1 LNDLGRPPFGQP
13 IAINTRDLDILQ
25 KKALIFLENSFMSI
39 FLINEMKANMRVSY
53 ALRWIPRAS
62 MATLLP
68 CPVSPQ
74 AGDIVL
80 TKLEK
85 IGKNATLEL
94 ANGRRCNLHEG
105 DHLAVVFGNRYAT
118 LQFEG
123 YARSSGDSC
132 DLLSMGG
139 LCGLVESKH
148 AKAAEPSKLRLLGAL
163 GDINGSPLNLRHFA
177 LAPLPQPNQPNVV
190 VVCGTSMDAGKTH
203 TVMSLIMGLRK
214 QGLAVA
220 GIKLTGTATGK
231 DTWNM
236 LDAGACVALDFV
248 DGGFPST
255 YLSTF
260 DELLHL
266 YDLLI
271 SRAVAAGASW
281 VVVEIADGLL
291 QRETAALL
299 QHPGFAAS
307 VDAWIFA
314 AGDPLAA
321 AGGISVMRGWGIE
334 PLAIS
339 GVVSMSPLG
348 MNETQ
353 TATQLPCFTAG
364 ELQSGA
370 LNPRLQESVSKRAG
384 SLFATVGSRKEFLNT

>member
-1 LNDLGRPPFGQP
+1 MTIL
-13 IAINTRDLDILQ
+13 LDD
-25 KKALIFLENSFMSI
+25 
-39 FLINEMKANMRVSY
+39 EMMTNMRVSY
-53 ALRWIPRAS
+53 ALRWVPRAS

-68 CPVSPQ
+68 CSVSPQ
-74 AGDIVL
+74 AGDVAL
-80 TKLEK
+80 AKLEK

-94 ANGRRCNLHEG
+94 ANGRRCTLHEG
-105 DHLAVVFGNRYAT
+105 DLLAVVFGNRYAT

-123 YARSSGDSC
+123 YARANGDSC

-163 GDINGSPLNLRHFA
+163 GDVNGSPLNLRDFA
-177 LAPLPQPNQPNVV
+177 LAPLPQPNHPNVV

-214 QGLAVA
+214 QGHVVA

-236 LDAGACVALDFV
+236 LDAGACIALDFV

-255 YLSTF
+255 YLSTL
-260 DELLHL
+260 DELLQL

-271 SRAVAAGASW
+271 SRAAAQGASC
-281 VVVEIADGLL
+281 VVVEVADGLL

-299 QHPGFAAS
+299 QDHSFAAS

-321 AGGISVMRGWGIE
+321 AGGVGVLRNWAIE

-348 MNETQ
+348 MKETQ
-353 TATQLPCFTAG
+353 AATQLPCLTAG

-370 LNPRLQESVSKRAG
+370 LNARLLETVSKRAG
-384 SLFATVGSRKEFLNT
+384 SLFATVGSREEILNT

>member
-1 LNDLGRPPFGQP
+1 MTVPL
-13 IAINTRDLDILQ
+13 
-25 KKALIFLENSFMSI
+25 
-39 FLINEMKANMRVSY
+39 NEMMVNMRVSY
-53 ALRWIPRAS
+53 ALRRVPRAR
-62 MATLLP
+62 MVTLLP
-68 CPVSPQ
+68 YPVSPQ
-74 AGDIVL
+74 AGDIAL
-80 TKLEK
+80 AKLEK

-105 DHLAVVFGNRYAT
+105 DFLGVVFGNRYAT

-123 YARSSGDSC
+123 YAKSNGDSC

-139 LCGLVESKH
+139 LCGLVYSKH
-148 AKAAEPSKLRLLGAL
+148 AKAADPSKLSLLGAI
-163 GDINGSPLNLRHFA
+163 GDESGYPLNLRDFA
-177 LAPLPQPNQPNVV
+177 LSPAHSPVKPQVV

-203 TVMSLIMGLRK
+203 TVMSIIMGLRK
-214 QGLAVA
+214 QGHPVA

-255 YLSTF
+255 YLSTL
-260 DELLHL
+260 DELLRL

-271 SRAVAAGASW
+271 SHAGVAGASW

-291 QRETAALL
+291 ECETAALL
-299 QHPGFAAS
+299 QHPSFTSS
-307 VDAWIFA
+307 VDYWIFA

-321 AGGISVMRGWGIE
+321 AGGVSILERWGIE
-334 PLAIS
+334 PVAIS
-339 GVVSMSPLG
+339 GVVSMTPLG
-348 MNETQ
+348 IRETQ
-353 TATQLPCFTAG
+353 SATGLACFSAS

-370 LNPRLQESVSKRAG
+370 LNPRLTEIASHGAPI
-384 SLFATVGSRKEFLNT
+384 LFDIVGGPEAQSRR

>member
-1 LNDLGRPPFGQP
+1 
-13 IAINTRDLDILQ
+13 
-25 KKALIFLENSFMSI
+25 MSI
-39 FLINEMKANMRVSY
+39 FLADEMKANMRVSY
-53 ALRWIPRAS
+53 ALRWAPRAS

-74 AGDIVL
+74 AGDVVL
-80 TKLEK
+80 AKLEK

-105 DHLAVVFGNRYAT
+105 DLLALVFGNRYAT

-123 YARSSGDSC
+123 YAHSNGDSC

-148 AKAAEPSKLRLLGAL
+148 AKAAEPSKLRLLGSL
-163 GDINGSPLNLRHFA
+163 GDITGSPLNLRDFA
-177 LAPLPQPNQPNVV
+177 LASLPQPNHPNVV

-214 QGLAVA
+214 HGLPVA

-236 LDAGACVALDFV
+236 LDAGACIALDFI

-255 YLSTF
+255 YLSTL

-271 SRAVAAGASW
+271 SRAAAAGASW

-299 QHPGFAAS
+299 QHPAFAAR

-321 AGGISVMRGWGIE
+321 VGGVGVLRNWAIE

-339 GVVSMSPLG
+339 GVVSMSSLG
-348 MNETQ
+348 IRETQ
-353 TATQLPCFTAG
+353 AATQLTCFSAS

-370 LNPRLQESVSKRAG
+370 LNARLQEIASKDS
-384 SLFATVGSRKEFLNT
+384 SLPLKAVGMREELSKT

>member
-1 LNDLGRPPFGQP
+1 
-13 IAINTRDLDILQ
+13 
-25 KKALIFLENSFMSI
+25 MSI
-39 FLINEMKANMRVSY
+39 FLTDAMKANMRVSY
-53 ALRWIPRAS
+53 ALRWVPPATI
-62 MATLLP
+62 ATLLP

-74 AGDIVL
+74 AGDIAL
-80 TKLEK
+80 AKLEK

-105 DHLAVVFGNRYAT
+105 DLLAVVFGNRYAT

-123 YARSSGDSC
+123 YARSNEEAC

-148 AKAAEPSKLRLLGAL
+148 AKAAEPSKLRLLGAV
-163 GDINGSPLNLRHFA
+163 GDITGSPLNLRDFA
-177 LAPLPQPNQPNVV
+177 LAPLPELNQPNVV

-214 QGLAVA
+214 QGLSVA

-236 LDAGACVALDFV
+236 LDAGACIALDFV

-255 YLSTF
+255 YLSTL

-266 YDLLI
+266 YNLLVT
-271 SRAVAAGASW
+271 RAAAAGASW

-307 VDAWIFA
+307 VRAWVFA

-321 AGGISVMRGWGIE
+321 AGGVGVLRRWAIE
-334 PLAIS
+334 PLAVS

-348 MNETQ
+348 MKETQ
-353 TATQLPCFTAG
+353 VATQLPCLTAG

-370 LNPRLQESVSKRAG
+370 LNARLQGTISKRAG
-384 SLFATVGSRKEFLNT
+384 SLFATAGSREELVNT

>member
-1 LNDLGRPPFGQP
+1 MRTLLTNDMK
-13 IAINTRDLDILQ
+13 RD
-25 KKALIFLENSFMSI
+25 
-39 FLINEMKANMRVSY
+39 MRLSY
-53 ALRWIPRAS
+53 ALRWVPNQCISA
-62 MATLLP
+62 LLP
-68 CPVSPQ
+68 CPPAPRV
-74 AGDIVL
+74 GDIVL
-80 TKLEK
+80 ARLEK

-94 ANGRRCNLHEG
+94 ANGRRCTLHEG
-105 DHLAVVFGNRYAT
+105 DLLAVVFGNRYAT

-123 YARSSGDSC
+123 YVGSNGDSC

-148 AKAAEPSKLRLLGAL
+148 AKAADPSKLRLLGAL
-163 GDINGSPLNLRHFA
+163 GDHNGSPLNLRDYA
-177 LAPLPQPNQPNVV
+177 LAPLPTSAKPQVL

-203 TVMSLIMGLRK
+203 TAMSIIMGLRK
-214 QGLAVA
+214 RGIPLA

-236 LDAGACVALDFV
+236 LDAGACAALDFV

-255 YLSTF
+255 YLSTL
-260 DELLHL
+260 DELLNL
-266 YDLLI
+266 YDLLV
-271 SRAVAAGASW
+271 SRAAAAGAFW
-281 VVVEIADGLL
+281 AVVEIADGLL

-299 QHPGFAAS
+299 QHPSFAAS
-307 VDAWIFA
+307 VDAWVFA

-321 AGGISVMRGWGIE
+321 AGGVSILRGWGIE

-348 MNETQ
+348 MKETQ
-353 TATQLPCFTAG
+353 AATGLPCFTAS

-370 LNPRLQESVSKRAG
+370 LNAQLQEITFKGCRG
-384 SLFATVGSRKEFLNT
+384 LFETVGS

>member
-1 LNDLGRPPFGQP
+1 
-13 IAINTRDLDILQ
+13 
-25 KKALIFLENSFMSI
+25 
-39 FLINEMKANMRVSY
+39 MKANTRVSY
-53 ALRWIPRAS
+53 ALRWVPRAS

-80 TKLEK
+80 AKLEK

-163 GDINGSPLNLRHFA
+163 GDINGSPLSLRDFA
-177 LAPLPQPNQPNVV
+177 LAPLPQPNRPNVV

-236 LDAGACVALDFV
+236 LDAGACIALDFV

-255 YLSTF
+255 YLSTLE
-260 DELLHL
+260 ELLHL
-266 YDLLI
+266 YDLLV
-271 SRAVAAGASW
+271 SRAAAEGASW

-299 QHPGFAAS
+299 QHPGFTAS
-307 VDAWIFA
+307 VGAWIFA

-321 AGGISVMRGWGIE
+321 AGGIRVLRGWGIE
-334 PLAIS
+334 PLAIT
-339 GVVSMSPLG
+339 GVVSMSPVG
-348 MNETQ
+348 MKETQ
-353 TATQLPCFTAG
+353 AAAQLPCFTAG

-370 LNPRLQESVSKRAG
+370 LNFRLQETASKGAG
-384 SLFATVGSRKEFLNT
+384 SFFATTAS

>member
-1 LNDLGRPPFGQP
+1 
-13 IAINTRDLDILQ
+13 
-25 KKALIFLENSFMSI
+25 MSI
-39 FLINEMKANMRVSY
+39 PLTDEMKANMRVSY
-53 ALRWIPRAS
+53 ALRWVPRTS
-62 MATLLP
+62 MSTLLP

-74 AGDIVL
+74 AGDIAL
-80 TKLEK
+80 AKLEK

-105 DHLAVVFGNRYAT
+105 DLLAVVFGNRYAT

-123 YARSSGDSC
+123 YAHSNGDSC

-148 AKAAEPSKLRLLGAL
+148 AKAAEPSKLRLLGSL
-163 GDINGSPLNLRHFA
+163 GDITGSPVNLRDFA
-177 LAPLPQPNQPNVV
+177 LASLPQLNRPNVV

-203 TVMSLIMGLRK
+203 SVMSLIMGLRK

-236 LDAGACVALDFV
+236 LDAGACIALDFV

-255 YLSTF
+255 YLSTL

-271 SRAVAAGASW
+271 SRSAAAGASW

-321 AGGISVMRGWGIE
+321 AGGVGVLRNWAIE

-348 MNETQ
+348 MKETQ
-353 TATQLPCFTAG
+353 AATQLTCFSAS
-364 ELQSGA
+364 ELQAGA
-370 LNPRLQESVSKRAG
+370 LNARLREIASKG
-384 SLFATVGSRKEFLNT
+384 SPLPFKTAAMREELSKT

>member
-1 LNDLGRPPFGQP
+1 MGTLLTDEVK
-13 IAINTRDLDILQ
+13 RD
-25 KKALIFLENSFMSI
+25 
-39 FLINEMKANMRVSY
+39 MRVSY
-53 ALRWIPRAS
+53 ALRRVPSHCMSA
-62 MATLLP
+62 LLP
-68 CPVSPQ
+68 CPRAPK
-74 AGDIVL
+74 AGDVML
-80 TKLEK
+80 ARLDK

-105 DHLAVVFGNRYAT
+105 DLLAVVFGNRYAT

-123 YARSSGDSC
+123 YARSNGPYC

-148 AKAAEPSKLRLLGAL
+148 AKAAEPSKLSLLGAI
-163 GDINGSPLNLRHFA
+163 GDANGRPLNLREFA
-177 LAPLPQPNQPNVV
+177 LTHVDSVVQPQVV

-203 TVMSLIMGLRK
+203 AVMSIIMGLRK
-214 QGLAVA
+214 QGIPVA

-255 YLSTF
+255 YLSTV
-260 DELLHL
+260 DELLSL

-271 SRAVAAGASW
+271 LRAGAAGASW

-291 QRETAALL
+291 QCETAALL
-299 QHPGFAAS
+299 QHPGFTAS
-307 VDAWIFA
+307 VDAWVFA

-321 AGGISVMRGWGIE
+321 AGGVSVLRSWGIE

-348 MNETQ
+348 MRETQ
-353 TATQLPCFTAG
+353 AATQLMCLSAS

-370 LNPRLQESVSKRAG
+370 LNARLLDIAPKGASLLFEIAGRPKGLSK
-384 SLFATVGSRKEFLNT
+384 T

>member
-1 LNDLGRPPFGQP
+1 MAVLLND
-13 IAINTRDLDILQ
+13 
-25 KKALIFLENSFMSI
+25 
-39 FLINEMKANMRVSY
+39 EMKMNMRLSY
-53 ALRWIPRAS
+53 ALRWVPQER

-68 CPVSPQ
+68 VPVSPQ
-74 AGDIVL
+74 AGDIAL
-80 TKLEK
+80 AKLEK

-105 DHLAVVFGNRYAT
+105 DLLAVVFGNRYAT

-123 YARSSGDSC
+123 YAKSNGRSC
-132 DLLSMGG
+132 DLMSMGG

-148 AKAAEPSKLRLLGAL
+148 AKAADPTKLSLLGAI
-163 GDINGSPLNLRHFA
+163 GDANGHPLNLREFA
-177 LAPLPQPNQPNVV
+177 LWPVHSPVQPNVI

-203 TVMSLIMGLRK
+203 TVMSLIMGLRT
-214 QGLAVA
+214 QGHQVA

-255 YLSTF
+255 YLATL
-260 DELLHL
+260 DELLGL

-271 SRAVAAGASW
+271 SRASAAGASW

-291 QRETAALL
+291 QCETAALL
-299 QHPGFAAS
+299 QHAGFTAS
-307 VDAWIFA
+307 VDAWVFA

-321 AGGISVMRGWGIE
+321 AGGVGVLRGWGIE

-348 MNETQ
+348 MRETQ
-353 TATQLPCFTAG
+353 VATRLSCLTAS
-364 ELQSGA
+364 ELQAGA
-370 LNPRLQESVSKRAG
+370 LNACLQEIAPKGAPVLYETAG
-384 SLFATVGSRKEFLNT
+384 MSRGLS

>member
-1 LNDLGRPPFGQP
+1 
-13 IAINTRDLDILQ
+13 
-25 KKALIFLENSFMSI
+25 MSI
-39 FLINEMKANMRVSY
+39 FLTDEMRTNLRVSY
-53 ALRWIPRAS
+53 ALRWVPRAS
-62 MATLLP
+62 IATLLP
-68 CPVSPQ
+68 CPGSPQ

-80 TKLEK
+80 ARLEK

-94 ANGRRCNLHEG
+94 ANGRRCTLHEG
-105 DHLAVVFGNRYAT
+105 DLLAVVFGNRYAT

-123 YARSSGDSC
+123 YARANGDSC

-163 GDINGSPLNLRHFA
+163 GDINGSPLNLRDFA
-177 LAPLPQPNQPNVV
+177 LAPLPQPNRPNVV

-236 LDAGACVALDFV
+236 LDAGACIALDFV

-255 YLSTF
+255 YLSTLE
-260 DELLHL
+260 ELVHL

-271 SRAVAAGASW
+271 SRAAAAGASW
-281 VVVEIADGLL
+281 AIVEIADGLL

-307 VDAWIFA
+307 VGAWIFA

-321 AGGISVMRGWGIE
+321 AGGVGLLRNWAID

-348 MNETQ
+348 MKETQ
-353 TATQLPCFTAG
+353 AATQLPCLTAG

-370 LNPRLQESVSKRAG
+370 FNARLQETVSKRPG
-384 SLFATVGSRKEFLNT
+384 PLFATAGSREEFLNT

>member
-1 LNDLGRPPFGQP
+1 
-13 IAINTRDLDILQ
+13 
-25 KKALIFLENSFMSI
+25 MSI
-39 FLINEMKANMRVSY
+39 FLTDEMRTNLRVSY
-53 ALRWIPRAS
+53 ALRWVPRAS
-62 MATLLP
+62 IATLLP
-68 CPVSPQ
+68 SPISPQ
-74 AGDIVL
+74 AGEIVL
-80 TKLEK
+80 AKLEK

-94 ANGRRCNLHEG
+94 ANGRRCTLHEG
-105 DHLAVVFGNRYAT
+105 DLLAVVFGNRYAT

-123 YARSSGDSC
+123 YARASGDCC

-148 AKAAEPSKLRLLGAL
+148 AKAPEPSKLRLLGGL
-163 GDINGSPLNLRHFA
+163 GDVNGSPLNLRDFA
-177 LAPLPQPNQPNVV
+177 LAPLTQPKHPNVV

-236 LDAGACVALDFV
+236 LDAGACAALDFV

-255 YLSTF
+255 YLSTL

-266 YDLLI
+266 YDLLV
-271 SRAVAAGASW
+271 SRAAAQGASW

-299 QHPGFAAS
+299 QDHGFAAS

-321 AGGISVMRGWGIE
+321 AGGIAILRNWAIE

-339 GVVSMSPLG
+339 GVVSMSPLA
-348 MNETQ
+348 MKEAQ
-353 TATQLPCFTAG
+353 VATGLPCLTAG
-364 ELQSGA
+364 ELQSGS
-370 LNPRLQESVSKRAG
+370 LNAFLQETVSKRLVTLLAAAG
-384 SLFATVGSRKEFLNT
+384 SREEFFKT